1 MPYRQGLTSESL
13 HVIREALSACTHRQA
28 RARYRR
34 LAVLWSMG
42 KDSTLLLWLCRKAF
56 LGAVPFPVIHLDT
69 GRKLPEMVA
78 FRDRLAQEWGLDL
91 RVVRNEAALG
101 AQ

>member
-1 MPYRQGLTSESL
+1 MPRLQRLISESP
-13 HVIREALSACTHRQA
+13 HVIREA

-56 LGAVPFPVIHLDT
+56 LGAVPFRVIHLDT
-69 GRKLPEMVA
+69 GRKTA
-78 FRDRLAQEWGLDL
+78 TQADGL
-91 RVVRNEAALG
+91 G
-101 AQ
+101 